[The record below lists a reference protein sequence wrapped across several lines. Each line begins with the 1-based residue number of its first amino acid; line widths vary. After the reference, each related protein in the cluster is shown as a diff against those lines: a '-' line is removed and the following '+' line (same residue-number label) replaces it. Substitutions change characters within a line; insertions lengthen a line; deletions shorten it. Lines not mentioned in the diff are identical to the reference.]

1 MGRKFGVLR
10 HPFGDGGR
18 GAPPPFW
25 GGRAGSPS
33 NTMSPG
39 PRPSSIP
46 SDILIHAAIWPQQIW
61 IENWEAVP
69 LWGRGAGSPSDTVW
83 PGPRPTCTPRFIL
96 IRPTVWPQCTNVTY
110 RTDRT
115 ERSDS
120 IWRTVLQTVAQKQNL
135 CYTGAL
141 ESILR
146 PRTKTFC
153 NQKPYCY
160 KLLTVY
166 LSLVINCQ
174 TTLQL

>member
-1 MGRKFGVLR
+1 MQ
-10 HPFGDGGR
+10 PFGR
-18 GAPPPFW
+18 N
-25 GGRAGSPS
+25 RY
-33 NTMSPG
+33 
-39 PRPSSIP
+39 RPKIG
-46 SDILIHAAIWPQQIW
+46 
-61 IENWEAVP
+61 AVP

-110 RTDRT
+110 RTDMT

-120 IWRTVLQTVAQKQNL
+120 IGRTVLQTVAQKQNL

-146 PRTKTFC
+146 PRTKIFC
-153 NQKPYCY
+153 NQKTYCY
-160 KLLTVY
+160 NLLTVY

-174 TTLQL
+174 TTLQLWTTTRTGSSHLFWFSVIFVIFLSFCLRATD